1 MTEARIVTV
10 GPPLTFR
17 QQVARALGN
26 DPDTIEWKPTV
37 AAAEGVMSER
47 ERPPSVVVLSPGVK
61 EPDAFGLAEFFGKA
75 SPTTAVVLVRENELN
90 GTLPAAMRA
99 GIRDVV
105 ELSKGSNDL
114 REALKRAVAWSESLR
129 SAGRDLAP
137 EADGRQGHVY
147 SVFSSKGGTGK
158 TFLVSNLAAAIAGE
172 TKQDVAV
179 VDFDIDLGD
188 VFAYFGLEPT
198 RALEDLVSLGD
209 QTERE
214 AILAMGTQL
223 GPQLWGFGAVHDPSA
238 GEIGGEATGK
248 VLRTLR
254 STFEYVL
261 VDATADYS
269 DAALAVF
276 DLSEQIF
283 LIAGLDV
290 VGLRHLSLALQTLLS
305 LGFPRERFRIVLNRA
320 DSKVGLTVADVE
332 RVMKVSVDARIPSSR
347 LVPVALNRGI
357 PVVTDQPHSEV
368 TKTIQAFARNVAQV
382 SAPGSGGRRLFG
394 RR

>member
-1 MTEARIVTV
+1 MTEARVVTV
-10 GPPLTFR
+10 GPPVTFR

-37 AAAEGVMSER
+37 AAAEGGMSEG

-114 REALKRAVAWSESLR
+114 REALTRAVAWSESLR

-158 TFLVSNLAAAIAGE
+158 TFLISNLAAAIAAE

-269 DAALAVF
+269 DAALSVF

-320 DSKVGLTVADVE
+320 DSKVGLAVSDVE

-347 LVPVALNRGI
+347 LVPISLNRGI
-357 PVVTDQPHSEV
+357 PVVTDQ
-368 TKTIQAFARNVAQV
+368 
-382 SAPGSGGRRLFG
+382 
-394 RR
+394 